1 MRSEVKWVTSR
12 VESDLFQ
19 VTDTVTT
26 HDPKEVNHD
35 LYLIQ
40 SVSDDWNSYSTWS
53 GLKYETWTVQILK
66 EI

>member
-12 VESDLFQ
+12 VQSGLFQ
-19 VTDTVTT
+19 VADTATT
-26 HDPKEVNHD
+26 RDPKEVNHD

-40 SVSDDWNSYSTWS
+40 SVSGDWNSDSTWS

-66 EI
+66 DI